1 MKKGISVFSYMLM
14 VLVVISTF
22 GCGGGGGGDSSSST
36 TTPTQPSQP
45 VTPGGTNVSDKG
57 IVMGKI
63 TNDAGTVVGTVS
75 LQLDST
81 TVTSNE
87 QGFFSIDGVLPA
99 GGKVLKYS
107 KTGYM
112 PGYKRIDVVAGQQT
126 FCNLTLKKI
135 GHSEPVN
142 GAVQNPVTVTD
153 TRTDGRNGSV
163 FIPANSVV
171 DASGRPVSSF
181 TAEITTLLPSDSNYT
196 NIFPGSFMGG
206 SSPGSTANPQPLI
219 SYGVVNVDLKD
230 AQGNKLFLA
239 SGRTATITFPVDQ
252 NNDPGTPAIPL
263 WYLDEASGVWI
274 QEGEATLT
282 GNAYVG
288 QVSHLTPWNCDE
300 LLTNPVYKQ
309 VTVKDVDGN
318 AVYHA
323 YVVIEGTGYR
333 QVGYTSDVGTVQIT
347 VRAWDT
353 IRVWAEKGTLKSQ
366 VRTEMAGDRGTTF
379 QNSIVLAAPLV
390 SVTLSWG
397 FNPSD
402 LDSHMTGPTAGG
414 GRFHVY
420 YSSKGGLG
428 AAPYC
433 NLDTDDRTS
442 YGPEII
448 TVTKLYQGVYR
459 YSVHNYS
466 GQATF
471 RMENSGATVNLIA
484 PGGIIR
490 LYTVPASNPT
500 NGNTWVVFELTVDAQ
515 GGVTVTDINNF
526 VTTDPSG
533 GGVTEIEGR

>member
-1 MKKGISVFSYMLM
+1 MKKGISVFSYILM
-14 VLVVISTF
+14 VLVAISTF

-36 TTPTQPSQP
+36 TTPTPS
-45 VTPGGTNVSDKG
+45 GTNVSDKG

-63 TNDAGTVVGTVS
+63 TDDASTVVGTVS

-87 QGFFSIDGVLPA
+87 QGFFSIDGVAPA
-99 GGKVLKYS
+99 SGKVLKYS

-112 PGYKRIDVVAGQQT
+112 PGYRRIDVVAGQQT
-126 FCNLTLKKI
+126 FCNLTLKGI
-135 GHSEPVN
+135 GQSLTINSGVDS
-142 GAVQNPVTVTD
+142 TVTH
-153 TRTDGRNGSV
+153 RDGNV
-163 FIPANSVV
+163 FIPANSIVDSTGVAVSPAVV
-171 DASGRPVSSF
+171 VV
-181 TAEITTLLPSDSNYT
+181 EVTTLMPSDQNY
-196 NIFPGSFMGG
+196 NDIFPGGFIGG
-206 SSPGSTANPQPLI
+206 AIPGSTANPQPLI
-219 SYGVVNVDLKD
+219 SYGVVNVNLKD
-230 AQGNKLFLA
+230 TQGNKLYLA
-239 SGRTATITFPVDQ
+239 SGKMATITFPVDPA
-252 NNDPGTPAIPL
+252 NDPGTLAIPL
-263 WYLDEASGVWI
+263 WYLDEALGIWV
-274 QEGEATLT
+274 QEGQATLT
-282 GNAYVG
+282 GNTYVG
-288 QVSHLTPWNCDE
+288 QVSHFTPWNIDK
-300 LLTNPVYKQ
+300 LLANPVYKQ
-309 VTVKDVDGN
+309 VTVVDVDGN
-318 AVYHA
+318 VVRHA

-347 VRAWDT
+347 VAANDT

-366 VRTEMAGDRGTTF
+366 VRTEATGASGTI
-379 QNSIVLAAPLV
+379 QNRIVLAAPLV
-390 SVTLSWG
+390 TVTLSWG

-420 YSSKGGLG
+420 YSSQGDLG

-433 NLDTDDRTS
+433 TLDTDDTTS

-490 LYTVPASNPT
+490 RYTVPASNPT

-515 GGVTVTDINNF
+515 GGVTVRKS
-526 VTTDPSG
+526 V
-533 GGVTEIEGR
+533 V